1 MSRPATVLAACIL
14 LAGSGDAAWAGEG
27 GVFNVRDYGA
37 KGDRSAL
44 DTAGIQAAVD
54 ACHNAGGGTVLLPA
68 GDYLSA
74 TVHLK
79 DRVTLRMAKDATLW
93 VTPEKSHYDG
103 TQHLLVAED
112 ATGVTV
118 EGKGAINGQ
127 ATGDYGSRW
136 GQPKRPAFR
145 TGILLFHRCRD
156 VAVRGITIRHSDSW
170 TLHFKRCTNVT
181 VEGVTIRNNY
191 RRLNSDGIDPN
202 MCRHVRIHRCDIV
215 AGDDCVVLKATEA
228 EPCED
233 VVVTDCVLE
242 SAASAIKLGTESHGD
257 FRNIRFADCTIRNSF
272 TGIGFYLKD
281 GGTMEHVRFENI
293 RIETCPETV
302 RTVTPIFMDIERR
315 HKDSKVGTIRD
326 VVFEGIDIRSGS
338 GVLIQGMPESPIRDL
353 VLKDV
358 RFHVEKADDYR
369 NRHKPVGGRRSLG
382 DQRDT
387 EFARLPAYV
396 TLAHVT
402 GLRVEGLSVRV
413 SDEAMKQYDRSAVCG
428 RFLEDAL
435 FRGVN
440 RQPGPAADGR
450 PVVDLQDCREVEVTG
465 GP

>member
-1 MSRPATVLAACIL
+1 MSRRTIVLAAWTVLAAAAA
-14 LAGSGDAAWAGEG
+14 AGAGEAA
-27 GVFNVRDYGA
+27 VFNVREYGA
-37 KGDRSAL
+37 TGDRSAL
-44 DTAGIQAAVD
+44 DTAAMQRAVD
-54 ACHNAGGGTVLLPA
+54 ACHNAGGGTVLVPA

-74 TVHLK
+74 TVRLK
-79 DRVTLRMAKDATLW
+79 DGVTLRLAKGATLW
-93 VTPEKSHYDG
+93 ITPEKAHYDG
-103 TQHLLVAED
+103 TRHLLTAED
-112 ATGVTV
+112 ATAVTV
-118 EGKGAINGQ
+118 EGEGEINGQ
-127 ATGDYGSRW
+127 ATGDYGGRW
-136 GQPKRPAFR
+136 GRPKRPAFR
-145 TGILLFHRCRD
+145 TGVLLFHRCRD

-170 TLHFKRCTNVT
+170 TLHFKRCTHVT
-181 VEGVTIRNNY
+181 VEDVTIRNNY

-202 MCRHVRIHRCDIV
+202 MCRHVRIRRCDIV

-228 EPCED
+228 AACED

-257 FRNIRFADCTIRNSF
+257 FRNIRFAGCTIRNSF

-326 VVFEGIDIRSGS
+326 VTFEDIAIRSGS

-353 VLKDV
+353 TLKDV
-358 RFHVEKADDYR
+358 RFRVDKPDDYR
-369 NRHKPVGGRRSLG
+369 KRHKPVGGRRTVRG
-382 DQRDT
+382 QRDT

-402 GLRVEGLSVRV
+402 GLRVEDLAVRV
-413 SDEAMKQYDRSAVCG
+413 PEAAMKQYDRSALCG
-428 RFLEDAL
+428 RFLEGARL
-435 FRGVN
+435 RGV
-440 RQPGPAADGR
+440 RREPGPEAGER
-450 PVVDLQDCREVEVTG
+450 PVVDLRDCTAVQVLDG
-465 GP
+465 S